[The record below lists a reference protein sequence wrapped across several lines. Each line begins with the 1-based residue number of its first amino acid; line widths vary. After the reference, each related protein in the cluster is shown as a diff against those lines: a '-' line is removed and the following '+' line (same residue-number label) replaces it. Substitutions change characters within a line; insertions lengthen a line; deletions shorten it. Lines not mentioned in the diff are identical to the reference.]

1 MEYLQDIYPLARIVY
16 SSILKRWDEDDS
28 RGEEI
33 NSYMR
38 RVCRQNPNFGY
49 LDIRG
54 HFQDEG
60 LFRHSETQDYDN
72 PDVVHLSAKGTSFS
86 LILYVLLSPLPNLRV
101 GSSPQNNH
109 ETIKCLEIMILRNQK
124 A

>member
-54 HFQDEG
+54 HFQDEA

-72 PDVVHLSAKGTSFS
+72 PDVVHLSAKGTP

-101 GSSPQNNH
+101 GSSP
-109 ETIKCLEIMILRNQK
+109 
-124 A
+124 